1 MILKLK
7 RTPGIYL
14 AGFMGSGKTTIGGLL
29 AYELGW
35 TFVDLDQDIEA
46 VEGAAIHQV
55 FATRGE
61 EHFRKVETAA
71 LQKRIRTIQTGRPM
85 VVALGGGAFA
95 QAENFELLQNNGVSV
110 WLDCPLALARTR
122 AALNELRPLARDAA
136 RFEHLYFS
144 RRASYQQADFRVE
157 ITGDDPKP
165 VISAILA
172 LPIF

>member
-46 VEGAAIHQV
+46 VEGAPIHQV
-55 FATRGE
+55 FDTRGE
-61 EHFRKVETAA
+61 EYFRKVESAA

-95 QAENFELLQNNGVSV
+95 QAANFELLQNNGVSV
-110 WLDCPLALARTR
+110 WLDCPLALARLR
-122 AALNELRPLARDAA
+122 ASQNELRPLARDPV

-144 RRASYQQADFRVE
+144 RRASYQQADFRIE

-165 VISAILA
+165 VISAILT